1 MSNLKNLAGQ
11 TAVYGLSSILGRSIN
26 FLMIIVYTAYLSKE
40 EMGSFTSIYALI
52 GFFNIVFT
60 YGMETSFF
68 RFSTGKNL
76 DPASV
81 YNSTQSTLIV
91 STLVMGS
98 GLYLL
103 APWLADTMDYPGQAY
118 LFRWSALILSFD
130 AILAIP
136 FAKLRL
142 ENKALIFATAKLIN
156 IFLNIFFNLLLIVGF
171 PYLISNGMIHEGFLG
186 YRSEWGVEYVL
197 LSNLFANG
205 LIIPFVWWKAGFFKF
220 KLEGSIIR
228 PMWTYSLPLLF
239 MGLAGVTNELLSRLL
254 FEYVLPENF
263 YPGISSR
270 AAGGIFGT
278 NFRLAILMSLVIQ
291 AFKYAAEPFFFKQST
306 DKDSPKL
313 YANVTHAF
321 IIFCASLMIAISVN
335 LNWLGPLFLRRAGY
349 EDGLFIV
356 PTLLMG
362 YLLLGIYFNISIW
375 FKVTDKTSYSF
386 WITFIGALIS
396 IVVIVGL
403 VPKLGYMGG
412 ALSTISC
419 YFAMCL
425 ICLVYG
431 QRYYPVPYQIGKGI
445 FYLLFSFGLS
455 YFGFYL
461 NLDDPAMNFL
471 VRNSLIL
478 IFLGAVVIVD
488 KKQLKLYFSRSKS
501 KVSD

>member
-52 GFFNIVFT
+52 GFLNIVFT

-76 DPASV
+76 DPGRV
-81 YNSTQSTLIV
+81 YNSIQSTLLV
-91 STLVMGS
+91 STLLMGS

-118 LFRWSALILSFD
+118 LFRWSAMILSFD

-142 ENKALIFATAKLIN
+142 ENKAVIFAGAKFIN

-171 PYLISNGMIHEGFLG
+171 PYMISAGMLPEGFLG
-186 YRSEWGVEYVL
+186 YRSDWGVEYVL

-205 LIIPFVWWKAGFFKF
+205 LIIPLVWWKAGFFKF
-220 KLEGSIIR
+220 TLERSIIR
-228 PMWTYSLPLLF
+228 PMWSYSLPLLF

-254 FEYVLPENF
+254 FEYVLPEHF
-263 YPGISSR
+263 YPSLSSR
-270 AAGGIFGT
+270 AAGGVFGA
-278 NFRLAILMSLVIQ
+278 NFKLAILMNLVIQ

-306 DKDSPKL
+306 DKNSPTL

-321 IIFCASLMIAISVN
+321 IIFCTILMIAISVN
-335 LNWLGPLFLRRAGY
+335 LNWLGPLFLRRPGY

-362 YLLLGIYFNISIW
+362 YLLLGVYFNISIW

-419 YFAMCL
+419 YFVMCL

-431 QRYYPVPYQIGKGI
+431 QRYYPVPYQIGKGV
-445 FYLLFSFGLS
+445 FYLVLSFGLS
-455 YFGFYL
+455 YVGFYL
-461 NLDDPAMNFL
+461 DFGGSLMNFF
-471 VRNSLIL
+471 VRNSLL
-478 IFLGAVVIVD
+478 LVFLGAVVLID
-488 KKQLKLYFSRSKS
+488 KKQLKLYFGRTKT
-501 KVSD
+501 KVAD